1 MIVKRYV
8 HILFL
13 AVVLFGASFSETLF
27 ATDVTNKVNLSGD
40 LATREWLPTKIS
52 SLDIT
57 YSPVCRSNNNNS
69 QKRVRLLKDTNFLF
83 SNLKAGDILFGVASL
98 YQGKNYAIHAIAYC
112 KPVFGGDSN
121 VRNHESC
128 LYDFN
133 SDGVFD
139 DRSDNAAQITKA
151 PIEDFKNTKHQYPY
165 EAIDFD
171 AEKETITTCVNEDDT
186 TWTAQTKP
194 KDAEKQA
201 KIIDATNSL
210 MPRYELAKQNSS
222 VVCGGEKICKK
233 YFQLTQLFINNNSDM
248 KIQVATDTIVET
260 YNPTDLYKVGMK
272 ASKYPGKDDS
282 EKIII
287 DVICKSEANNAHCIQ
302 KETAIYE
309 KFRLFI
315 DMSLQ

>member
-1 MIVKRYV
+1 MKSDIY
-8 HILFL
+8 ILFL
-13 AVVLFGASFSETLF
+13 GLILFGAPIYETLS
-27 ATDVTNKVNLSGD
+27 AAEVSLSGD
-40 LATREWLPTKIS
+40 LATREWLPTKNS
-52 SLDIT
+52 FLNIT
-57 YSPVCRSNNNNS
+57 YSPVCRSNANNS
-69 QKRVRLLKDTNFLF
+69 QKRVRLLKDTSFLF
-83 SNLKAGDILFGVASL
+83 SNLKAGDILFGVASF
-98 YQGKNYAIHAIAYC
+98 YQGKNYTVHAVAYC
-112 KPVFGGDSN
+112 KPIFGNDING
-121 VRNHESC
+121 RNHESC

-133 SDGVFD
+133 NDGVFD

-165 EAIDFD
+165 EVIDFD
-171 AEKETITTCVNEDDT
+171 AEKETITTCVTDDDT
-186 TWTAQTKP
+186 TWTAQNKP

-201 KIIDATNSL
+201 KILDATISL

-222 VVCGGEKICKK
+222 VVCVGEKICKK

-287 DVICKSEANNAHCIQ
+287 DVICKSEANDALCIQ

-309 KFRLFI
+309 KFRPFI
-315 DMSLQ
+315 EMSLQ